1 MTFGYNRD
9 IADLELTP
17 AQWDKILTFLR
28 GRSDLYVGRVEDC
41 KRFITGVLWIT
52 RSGAQWSASGGL
64 PAEYGNWNSAYKR
77 FGRWCDRGI
86 WADLHQYLAE
96 DPDTEYLIIDST
108 VVRAHPDAAGAS
120 QKRADNRPKP

>member
-1 MTFGYNRD
+1 MV
-9 IADLELTP
+9 DLELTP

-28 GRSDLYVGRVEDC
+28 GRSNLYVGRVEDC

-86 WADLHQYLAE
+86 WADLHQHLAD

-120 QKRADNRPKP
+120 QKKADNRPKP